1 MRSKTAEEKG
11 KMVQED
17 DNLIKE
23 AQRGN
28 MQAFEQLIFKYDR
41 HVLNIAKSFRNSE
54 DDAKDIYQEVFMRV
68 FKGLKNFQFKSEFST
83 WLFRITTNVCITFE
97 NKKKRHTHDSIDRE
111 IGSEEDESTSTLA
124 DYIPGDEL
132 NTDARAI
139 GYDLSNH
146 INRALETLP
155 PQQKMVFTLKY
166 YQDYKI
172 REIAEMMQ
180 CAEGTVKRYLFTA
193 TNKMRD
199 QLKDV
204 FEV

>member
-1 MRSKTAEEKG
+1 
-11 KMVQED
+11 MVTD
-17 DNLIKE
+17 DNTLIKK
-23 AQRGN
+23 AQRGD
-28 MQAFEQLIFKYDR
+28 MQAFEELIYKYDR
-41 HVLNIAKSFRNSE
+41 HVLNIAKSFRNNE

-97 NKKKRHTHDSIDRE
+97 NKKKRHVHDSINRE
-111 IGSEEDESTSTLA
+111 ILSDDEEGGATLA
-124 DYIPGDEL
+124 DFIQGEGE
-132 NTDARAI
+132 TDSLAV
-139 GYDLSNH
+139 GSDLSKH

-155 PQQKMVFTLKY
+155 GQQKMVFTLKY

-172 REIAEMMQ
+172 REIAKMMQ

-193 TNKMRD
+193 TNKMRE
-199 QLKDV
+199 QLKGV